1 MKTAKDD
8 LKTKTALL
16 LAARKALAKEKRAR
30 AKTRREIEALEAR
43 LEKLRKK
50 RIASSNREPDRRTAS
65 RSRTGEPD
73 EAPATAPD
81 GTADTELL
89 DAAAEEDD
97 ADAARRRRSRPPEVV
112 LLDAADGSKV
122 PMLVCA
128 DEEEQRWTPGGV
140 GPSAELGFA
149 DVATDAHA
157 TRFLRPVCDQALP
170 WSASFIGCPG
180 IAHADQG
187 PLKTHDFTRLFRADG
202 TRISGHSKKN
212 RTTPLEVTDALD
224 RAAFRARAAKCPW
237 ASANARATL
246 LAARDPAALREIL
259 TECAPAKAVRAKR
272 VDGQCGACYAAHVAL
287 MAAERRAE
295 KSARGG
301 VDGRAFQTFFRST
314 QTPVARLI
322 IVTCPSWAHF
332 RKRRVVFLKRC
343 LRFKIVGCAYAH
355 SLARRTLGHARRHAL
370 ARTSSSICL
379 RSSLPVASRAFRS
392 QSRRDVRHRR

>member
-1 MKTAKDD
+1 MRVAEG
-8 LKTKTALL
+8 LG
-16 LAARKALAKEKRAR
+16 
-30 AKTRREIEALEAR
+30 TR
-43 LEKLRKK
+43 
-50 RIASSNREPDRRTAS
+50 N
-65 RSRTGEPD
+65 
-73 EAPATAPD
+73 
-81 GTADTELL
+81 
-89 DAAAEEDD
+89 
-97 ADAARRRRSRPPEVV
+97 
-112 LLDAADGSKV
+112 
-122 PMLVCA
+122 
-128 DEEEQRWTPGGV
+128 
-140 GPSAELGFA
+140 
-149 DVATDAHA
+149 
-157 TRFLRPVCDQALP
+157 RFLRPVCDQALP

-301 VDGRAFQTFFRST
+301 A
-314 QTPVARLI
+314 
-322 IVTCPSWAHF
+322 
-332 RKRRVVFLKRC
+332 
-343 LRFKIVGCAYAH
+343 
-355 SLARRTLGHARRHAL
+355 
-370 ARTSSSICL
+370 
-379 RSSLPVASRAFRS
+379 
-392 QSRRDVRHRR
+392 

>member
-1 MKTAKDD
+1 
-8 LKTKTALL
+8 
-16 LAARKALAKEKRAR
+16 
-30 AKTRREIEALEAR
+30 
-43 LEKLRKK
+43 
-50 RIASSNREPDRRTAS
+50 
-65 RSRTGEPD
+65 
-73 EAPATAPD
+73 
-81 GTADTELL
+81 
-89 DAAAEEDD
+89 
-97 ADAARRRRSRPPEVV
+97 
-112 LLDAADGSKV
+112 
-122 PMLVCA
+122 MLVCA

-224 RAAFRARAAKCPW
+224 RAAFRAPRREVSLGLGQRARPRCW
-237 ASANARATL
+237 RRET
-246 LAARDPAALREIL
+246 RAALREIL
-259 TECAPAKAVRAKR
+259 TERAPAKAVRAKR

-287 MAAERRAE
+287 MAAERRR
-295 KSARGG
+295 ARAGR
-301 VDGRAFQTFFRST
+301 DGRAFQTFFPFH

-370 ARTSSSICL
+370 ARTLSSICL